1 MGRGLTVMSSESFT
15 PVIDPKVWE
24 MFPDFFISSIVVQ
37 GASNASSAA
46 ISDVEFSD
54 KPEKEL
60 IDAHLQSWADAYREF
75 GEKHKKTPSSAYALI
90 KRYEKTG
97 ELPVINPIVDLYNRI
112 SIEYGIPAGG
122 EDIDLYKGVPLLKVS
137 DGTEPFETTK
147 SGEIII
153 EKPREGEVIWRDD
166 IGVTCRRWNWRQ
178 GPRTRIGDTTR
189 NFWFVLEALP
199 PLDADV
205 VKSATLALITGIRE
219 ISPEAECTAKLI
231 RKDGEEVFL

>member
-1 MGRGLTVMSSESFT
+1 MSSENFT
-15 PVIDPKVWE
+15 PIIDPKVWE
-24 MFPDFFISSIVVQ
+24 MFPNFFISSIVVR
-37 GASNASSAA
+37 GAQNRASSAELM
-46 ISDVEFSD
+46 SEFSN

-122 EDIDLYKGVPLLKVS
+122 EDIDLYQGVPTLKVS

-147 SGEIII
+147 SGEIIT
-153 EKPREGEVIWRDD
+153 ENPREGEIIWRDD
-166 IGVTCRRWNWRQ
+166 VGVTCRRWNWRQ
-178 GPRTRIGDTTR
+178 GPRTRIDETTN

-199 PLDADV
+199 PFEFDV
-205 VKSATLALITGIRE
+205 VRSATMELVEGIRVT
-219 ISPEAECTAKLI
+219 SPDAECSAKLI
-231 RKDGEEVFL
+231 WKDGKEEFL

>member
-1 MGRGLTVMSSESFT
+1 MSSQDFT

-24 MFPDFFISSIVVQ
+24 MFPDFFISSIVVK
-37 GASNASSAA
+37 GASHGLADA
-46 ISDVEFSD
+46 ISNVEFSD
-54 KPEKEL
+54 QPDKAL

-122 EDIDLYKGVPLLKVS
+122 EDIDLYQGVPVLKVS

-147 SGEIII
+147 SGEVII
-153 EKPREGEVIWRDD
+153 ENPREGEIIWRDD
-166 IGVTCRRWNWRQ
+166 VGVTCRRWNWRQ
-178 GPRTRIGDTTR
+178 GPRTRISDTTK

-199 PLDADV
+199 PFDAEI
-205 VKSATLALITGIRE
+205 VKLATLALVAGITE
-219 ISPEAECTAKLI
+219 ICPEADCSAKLI
-231 RKDGEEVFL
+231 RKDGEEMFL

>member
-1 MGRGLTVMSSESFT
+1 MSSENFT
-15 PVIDPKVWE
+15 PIIDPKVWE
-24 MFPDFFISSIVVQ
+24 MFPDFFISSIVVR
-37 GASNASSAA
+37 GAQNRASSAELM
-46 ISDVEFSD
+46 SEFSN

-122 EDIDLYKGVPLLKVS
+122 EDIDLYQGVPTLKVS

-147 SGEIII
+147 SGEVIT
-153 EKPREGEVIWRDD
+153 ENPREGEIIWRDD
-166 IGVTCRRWNWRQ
+166 VGVTCRRWNWRQ
-178 GPRTRIGDTTR
+178 GPRTRIDETTK

-199 PLDADV
+199 PFEFDV
-205 VKSATLALITGIRE
+205 VRSATMELVEGIRAT
-219 ISPEAECTAKLI
+219 SPDAECSAKLI
-231 RKDGEEVFL
+231 WKDGKEEFL

>member
-1 MGRGLTVMSSESFT
+1 MSSENFT
-15 PVIDPKVWE
+15 PIIDPKVWE
-24 MFPDFFISSIVVQ
+24 MFPDFFISSIVVR
-37 GASNASSAA
+37 GAQNRASSAELM
-46 ISDVEFSD
+46 SEFSN

-112 SIEYGIPAGG
+112 SIQYGIPAGG
-122 EDIDLYKGVPLLKVS
+122 EDIDLYQGVPTLKVS

-147 SGEIII
+147 SGEIIT
-153 EKPREGEVIWRDD
+153 ENPREGEIIWRDD
-166 IGVTCRRWNWRQ
+166 VGVTCRRWNWRQ
-178 GPRTRIGDTTR
+178 GPRTRIDETTN

-199 PLDADV
+199 PFEFDV
-205 VKSATLALITGIRE
+205 VRSATMELVEGIRAT
-219 ISPEAECTAKLI
+219 SPDAECSAKLI
-231 RKDGEEVFL
+231 WKDGKEEIL

>member
-1 MGRGLTVMSSESFT
+1 MSSENFT
-15 PVIDPKVWE
+15 PIIDPKVWE
-24 MFPDFFISSIVVQ
+24 MFPGFFISSIVVR
-37 GASNASSAA
+37 GAQNRASSAELM
-46 ISDVEFSD
+46 SEFSN

-112 SIEYGIPAGG
+112 SIQYGIPAGG
-122 EDIDLYKGVPLLKVS
+122 EDIDLYQGVPTLKVS

-147 SGEIII
+147 SGEIIT
-153 EKPREGEVIWRDD
+153 ENPREGEIIWRDD
-166 IGVTCRRWNWRQ
+166 VGVTCRRWNWRQ
-178 GPRTRIGDTTR
+178 GPRTRIDETTN

-199 PLDADV
+199 PFEFDV
-205 VKSATLALITGIRE
+205 VRSATMELVEGIRAT
-219 ISPEAECTAKLI
+219 SPDAECSAKLI
-231 RKDGEEVFL
+231 WKDGKEEIL

>member
-1 MGRGLTVMSSESFT
+1 MSSESFT
-15 PVIDPKVWE
+15 PVIDPKVWD

-37 GASNASSAA
+37 GASNASPAA

-122 EDIDLYKGVPLLKVS
+122 EDLDLYKGVPLLKVS

-147 SGEIII
+147 SGEVII
-153 EKPREGEVIWRDD
+153 ENPREGEVIWRDD

-178 GPRTRIGDTTR
+178 GPRTRIGDTTS

-199 PLDADV
+199 PFDV
-205 VKSATLALITGIRE
+205 L
-219 ISPEAECTAKLI
+219 
-231 RKDGEEVFL
+231 